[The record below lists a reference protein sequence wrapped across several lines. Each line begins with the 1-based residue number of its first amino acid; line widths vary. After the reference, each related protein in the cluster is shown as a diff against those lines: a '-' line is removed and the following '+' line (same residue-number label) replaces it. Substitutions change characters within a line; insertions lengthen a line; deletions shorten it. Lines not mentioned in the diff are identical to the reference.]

1 MRHFH
6 RFLSCLAL
14 FIFTALFIVSC
25 NNAPSTTT
33 SSGTASSDAAAQ
45 TLNIYNW
52 STYIA
57 PESLEAFQKQFNVK
71 IKYDTFESNDA
82 LYAKLKPGNPGYD
95 VIFPAD
101 YMVKRM
107 KDEGMLETLNLAK
120 IPNLKNLDPKFANP
134 AYDAG
139 NQHSAAYQWG
149 TLGIGY
155 NSEKTKKTPDS
166 WGAMF
171 DSQYQGRVAWLDDVR
186 YTLGAVLI
194 YLGFDPNTTNP
205 DEILKAKNTLIAKK
219 GMISAFAPDTGQN
232 LLNQGEVDLTFEYS
246 GDIFQVM
253 EENKALNY
261 AIPKEGTIVWVDN
274 MAIPKGAPHQDLA
287 NEFINFI
294 LEPKVGAQISNF
306 IHYGSPNKTAVDQ
319 KLIAEADLKN
329 PSIYPSPEV
338 FKKLKVLKDVGE
350 NIKLYDAAWTEVKV
364 GVS

>member
-1 MRHFH
+1 MRHF
-6 RFLSCLAL
+6 RQIFSCIALCLA
-14 FIFTALFIVSC
+14 TALLVISC
-25 NNAPSTTT
+25 NNAPPNTAT
-33 SSGTASSDAAAQ
+33 SAGTAGQ

-57 PESLEAFQKQFNVK
+57 PEVLEAFQTQFNVK
-71 IKYDTFESNDA
+71 IKYDNFESNDA

-107 KDEGMLETLNLAK
+107 SGEGMLTPLNLTK
-120 IPNLKNLDPKFANP
+120 IPNLKHLDPKFANP
-134 AYDAG
+134 NYDPG
-139 NQHSAAYQWG
+139 NKHSAAYQWG

-155 NSEKTKKTPDS
+155 NSEKVKKAPDS
-166 WGAMF
+166 WGTMF

-205 DEILKAKNTLIAKK
+205 AEIVKAKETLVAKK
-219 GMISAFAPDTGQN
+219 NMISAFAPDTGQN

-253 EENKALNY
+253 EENKTLKY
-261 AIPKEGTIVWVDN
+261 SIPKEGTIVWVDN
-274 MAIPKGAPHQDLA
+274 MAIPKDAPHKELA
-287 NEFINFI
+287 EEFINFI
-294 LEPKVGAQISNF
+294 LDPKIGAQISNF

-319 KLIAEADLKN
+319 KLIVETDLKN
-329 PSIYPSPEV
+329 PSIYPPPEV
-338 FKKLKVLKDVGE
+338 FKKLQVLKDVGDK
-350 NIKLYDAAWTEVKV
+350 IKLYDQAWTEVKV
-364 GVS
+364 GVSNA

>member
-1 MRHFH
+1 MHHF
-6 RFLSCLAL
+6 RRLLGWVAVS
-14 FIFTALFIVSC
+14 IFTALLIISC
-25 NNAPSTTT
+25 
-33 SSGTASSDAAAQ
+33 SSSPDNKSANSGGAVGGAEQ

-57 PESLEAFQKQFNVK
+57 PEAIEEFQKKFNVK
-71 IKYDTFESNDA
+71 VKYDTFESNDA

-107 KDEGMLETLNLAK
+107 KNEGMLETLDLAK
-120 IPNLKNLDPKFANP
+120 IPNLKNLDPKFSNP
-134 AYDAG
+134 VYDPG
-139 NQHSAAYQWG
+139 NKHSAAYQWG

-155 NSEKTKKTPDS
+155 NTEKVKKTPDS
-166 WGAMF
+166 WGTMF

-186 YTLGAVLI
+186 YTLGTVLI

-205 DEILKAKNTLIAKK
+205 AEIAKAKDTLITQKK
-219 GMISAFAPDTGQN
+219 MISAFVPDTGQN

-253 EENKALNY
+253 EENKALGY
-261 AIPKEGTIVWVDN
+261 AIPKEGAIVWVDN
-274 MAIPKGAPHQDLA
+274 MAIPKGAPHKELA
-287 NEFINFI
+287 NEFINFV

-306 IHYGSPNKTAVDQ
+306 IHYGSPNKAAVDQ
-319 KLIAEADLKN
+319 KLIVEADLKN
-329 PSIYPSPEV
+329 PSIYPTPEV

-364 GVS
+364 GVG